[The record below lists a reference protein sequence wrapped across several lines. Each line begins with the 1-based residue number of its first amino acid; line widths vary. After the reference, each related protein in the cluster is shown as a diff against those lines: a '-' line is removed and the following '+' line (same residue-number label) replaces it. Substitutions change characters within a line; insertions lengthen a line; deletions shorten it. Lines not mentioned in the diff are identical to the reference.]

1 MSDYTPTAEDV
12 REGFSWSGHDNYI
25 PENRKAK
32 RAEFDRW
39 LSEHD
44 QAVIF
49 GYLKA
54 LSEKYG
60 KLAIDAREDDMA
72 LTAIQFR
79 TTAALLAE
87 EALHLMKGADD
98 E

>member
-1 MSDYTPTAEDV
+1 MTDYTPTTDNV
-12 REGFSWSGHDNYI
+12 RYFYSQHTDDGIMGISRRQD
-25 PENRKAK
+25 
-32 RAEFDRW
+32 EFDRW
-39 LSEHD
+39 LAAHESRVRFE
-44 QAVIF
+44 
-49 GYLKA
+49 YLRS

-60 KLAIDAREDDMA
+60 KLAIDARADDMA

-87 EALHLMKGADD
+87 EALHLMKGVDD